1 METRKS
7 TTAGVLFW
15 TPAPAHTSPSSSVI
29 SEDLW
34 EDEDDE
40 QAGKD
45 ADFVSQMDE
54 NGIIGLSE
62 ALEHVELVEDAEYDP
77 NFYPGRRTT
86 EEPDLCRHEVGTPH
100 EELSY
105 NLSEHLSHSESPG
118 EDGQILSPC
127 ESIIMYNV
135 CMYYLTLT
143 QVFLSN
149 NIVVAILILLTYHTP

>member
-15 TPAPAHTSPSSSVI
+15 TPAPARTSPSSSVI

-34 EDEDDE
+34 DDEDDE

-62 ALEHVELVEDAEYDP
+62 ALEHVDLEEDADYDP
-77 NFYPGRRTT
+77 NFNPGRLTS
-86 EEPDLCRHEVGTPH
+86 EEPDLCRRETGTPH

-118 EDGQILSPC
+118 EDVQILSPC
-127 ESIIMYNV
+127 ESLIMSYV
-135 CMYYLTLT
+135 WI
-143 QVFLSN
+143 F
-149 NIVVAILILLTYHTP
+149 